1 MGRRYSSVGVRASEL
16 PLRVAFSVP
25 STDRMVLAAFT
36 VLTADFNFFFA
47 LKSLSRIWD
56 ASRLDRMSAGR
67 AALIHLCRN
76 SAAAWK
82 VQHVGM
88 PEKKKKRGKKVRG
101 VIKEQPRRREGT

>member
-1 MGRRYSSVGVRASEL
+1 
-16 PLRVAFSVP
+16 
-25 STDRMVLAAFT
+25 
-36 VLTADFNFFFA
+36 
-47 LKSLSRIWD
+47 
-56 ASRLDRMSAGR
+56 MSAGR